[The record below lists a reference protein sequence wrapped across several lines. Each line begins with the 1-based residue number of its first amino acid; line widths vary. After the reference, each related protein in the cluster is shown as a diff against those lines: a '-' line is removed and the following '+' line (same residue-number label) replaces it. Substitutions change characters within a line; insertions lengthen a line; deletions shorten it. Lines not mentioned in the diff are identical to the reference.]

1 VGEAVMRSP
10 IEGQY
15 LVPPPL
21 NVLVG
26 LLAEYARRFPE
37 DTDVAEFWF
46 EITPP
51 HSIIMRHPR

>member
-1 VGEAVMRSP
+1 VGEAVIRSP

-15 LVPPPL
+15 LVPPPF

-37 DTDVAEFWF
+37 DTDGADFDF
-46 EITPP
+46 EIHPP
-51 HSIIMRHPR
+51 QSILRRRR

>member
-1 VGEAVMRSP
+1 MIRSP

-15 LVPPPL
+15 LVPPPF

-37 DTDVAEFWF
+37 DTDGADFDF
-46 EITPP
+46 EIHPP
-51 HSIIMRHPR
+51 QSILRRRR